1 MGRMKAVVHRRGDA
15 DGQVFAVV
23 PRSVF
28 SAGTEQVL
36 QGVGKA
42 FGLEQLPVFDLAH
55 GAHDAI
61 AGTHQGVGVFVDR
74 ASPWAQLANKAVVQ
88 AVKALLFGL
97 GQIQI
102 GKLPPY
108 PNGRLG
114 QQRMAQLAE
123 PTHEMRQCH
132 AGNAVGKQKV
142 QVLVGDQ
149 VLNMLSNSHHFLTLV
164 TYKRGFRKV
173 IHGYI

>member
-1 MGRMKAVVHRRGDA
+1 MGILVN
-15 DGQVFAVV
+15 
-23 PRSVF
+23 
-28 SAGTEQVL
+28 
-36 QGVGKA
+36 
-42 FGLEQLPVFDLAH
+42 
-55 GAHDAI
+55 GAN
-61 AGTHQGVGVFVDR
+61 
-74 ASPWAQLANKAVVQ
+74 PWAQLANKAVVQ

-108 PNGRLG
+108 PNGRFG

-132 AGNAVGKQKV
+132 AGNAVGEQKV

-149 VLNMLSNSHHFLTLV
+149 VLNMLANSHHFLTLV
-164 TYKRGFRKV
+164 TYKWSFRKGGTWM
-173 IHGYI
+173 HMK